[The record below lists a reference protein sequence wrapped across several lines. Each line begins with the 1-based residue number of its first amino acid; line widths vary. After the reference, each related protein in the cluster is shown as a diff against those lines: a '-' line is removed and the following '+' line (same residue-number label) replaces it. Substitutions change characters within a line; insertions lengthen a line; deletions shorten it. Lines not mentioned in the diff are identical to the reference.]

1 MNEHFVLTPEE
12 LNEDPAE
19 IFTVLNKLGEG
30 SYGAVYKGI
39 HKRTSTLCAI
49 KMIPIEND
57 LDDSVKEISMMRNCN
72 SNYVVHFYGSF
83 LNDNYLWIVMEYC
96 GAGSVADIM
105 RLCNTV
111 MTEEQISVI
120 CSFTLS
126 GLSYLHS
133 YRKIHRDIK
142 AGNILLNT
150 VGEVKLADFGV
161 ASQLTDSK
169 TKRLTV
175 IGTPYWIA
183 PEVLGDQG
191 YGIEADI
198 WSLGITCIEMAEG
211 RPPYHDINP
220 MKAIFQI
227 PKNPPPKF
235 SDPSKFSNN
244 FIDFLSKCLKKN
256 PEHRPSAEVLLKHPF
271 IVESPGL
278 SIMTDIVTEALE
290 EIGRVGLVND
300 DDDIEDDFDSEMD
313 LESRNTS
320 DNESESDKLIQ
331 RNNDVYSSDEEED
344 VNIDTATFDDSTMKA
359 VQKDVNNLHVETEV
373 EVLSVED
380 TENNKAETDD
390 SKPFLEEPKNST
402 EYEKQ
407 RYVEDSDAEG
417 QKKSIQIGKK
427 VNINNSN
434 NNDENIFTEF
444 DSGTIKKVDL
454 TNQRKEGKINFMQ
467 NDQLTNSN
475 NQFFNDSNTDDKTN
489 SPTFNNN
496 DNLDQISFPV
506 QSLDYKNTIKP
517 INESKQPKP
526 KGNLESTHTTSSA
539 ISASNKAFKP
549 TSTENNTNSRKPKA
563 LHEPPDLYDL
573 ISNKLSVEELKNL
586 LRALEINFDV
596 EFNSIKSK
604 YGKKREP
611 LVEALI
617 LKQQQGV

>member
-220 MKAIFQI
+220 M
-227 PKNPPPKF
+227 
-235 SDPSKFSNN
+235 
-244 FIDFLSKCLKKN
+244 
-256 PEHRPSAEVLLKHPF
+256 KHPF